1 MSFDICLAFDKAEY
15 LNPQIYIFAD
25 SIKDKL
31 PEDTVVHI
39 VTNRPIGDE
48 SLGYLT
54 DSIPVKNHIVYYNE
68 EYPDLES
75 RCRYMLNTFKIHPT
89 NPWVIKMELDFL
101 FLKHL
106 SAFEELLD
114 TNMDLILEP
123 ENRKIFSDSEADRL
137 WRIMYRTMGIKLPDT
152 KIRFR
157 ENNEEGLALF
167 GTGLICVRSEL
178 LPIINKRWEHLTWQ
192 VEPWGPW
199 NVHPNEV
206 AFGAMIFDEEWNWK
220 IYPPK
225 WKYNPIAFHRDGP
238 FPSTKLKENSII
250 PDDTVIL
257 DYHHLEWLNHMAK
270 YNKSVSDQLGSGINL
285 TSGTCKSTGGF

>member
-1 MSFDICLAFDKAEY
+1 MSFDITLAFDKAEY

-25 SIKDKL
+25 TIKDKV
-31 PEDTVVHI
+31 PDGTIVHI
-39 VTNRPIGDE
+39 VTNREFEDE
-48 SLGYLT
+48 PLQYLLHSLHGYQYH
-54 DSIPVKNHIVYYNE
+54 PVKD
-68 EYPDLES
+68 YPDLES
-75 RCRYMLNTFKIHPT
+75 RCRYMLNCFKIEPY
-89 NPWVIKMELDFL
+89 NPWVIKMELDFV

-106 SAFEELLD
+106 SAFDELLD

-123 ENRKIFSDSEADRL
+123 ENRKIFSDAEADRL
-137 WRIMYRTMGIKLPDT
+137 WRIMYRTMGIKLPET

-220 IYPPK
+220 IYSSK
-225 WKYNPIAFHRDGP
+225 YKYNPIAFHRDGP
-238 FPSTKLKENSII
+238 FPSTKLKENCII

-257 DYHHLEWLNHMAK
+257 DYHHLAWLKHVCK
-270 YNKSVSDQLGSGINL
+270 YNERIAKIVPINL
-285 TSGTCKSTGGF
+285 LNDDTIQKTGGF